1 MERRDFLKLA
11 SAAGLGVVAGG
22 AFIGEG
28 KADDVYK
35 GPFYLGFNAGGGW
48 NPSSFCD
55 PKGGN
60 GPMDPNR
67 NDNYLTSEIH
77 TTPNG
82 KIKCAP
88 SPADMQMNGDYALTN
103 QAFFDK
109 YQDLLLV
116 VNGVDMATNNHD
128 SGNRCAWS
136 GTLQENKAAF
146 NALVVG
152 VYAPTQPMAFITNGG
167 YDASAGVVAV
177 SRVGNLNALQRIA
190 YPGVID
196 PNNPDSQMYHA
207 QNALDILQK
216 TRDERLKALQAKQ
229 QLPRINARM
238 GMLFM
243 ARTGQNQLKA
253 LTAFLPENLEGGLQG
268 QAQIAIAA
276 MRAGVCVAA
285 QLSIGGFDTHGNH
298 DNQHY
303 PQLAELWGGV
313 DYAWTEAQKTQELAG
328 NLRIMCAFDFGRIY
342 GYNDGNGKDHWSI
355 SSMMFM
361 GAGIPGGK
369 VVGGTTDKLDPL
381 TVDAN
386 GNLSESGFRITP
398 GHVHKALRKLAGID
412 TNPIVAKFPLSAVED
427 LNLFG

>member
-146 NALVVG
+146 NALVAG

-216 TRDERLKALQAKQ
+216 TRDERLKAL
-229 QLPRINARM
+229 
-238 GMLFM
+238 
-243 ARTGQNQLKA
+243 
-253 LTAFLPENLEGGLQG
+253 
-268 QAQIAIAA
+268 
-276 MRAGVCVAA
+276 
-285 QLSIGGFDTHGNH
+285 
-298 DNQHY
+298 
-303 PQLAELWGGV
+303 
-313 DYAWTEAQKTQELAG
+313 
-328 NLRIMCAFDFGRIY
+328 
-342 GYNDGNGKDHWSI
+342 
-355 SSMMFM
+355 
-361 GAGIPGGK
+361 
-369 VVGGTTDKLDPL
+369 
-381 TVDAN
+381 
-386 GNLSESGFRITP
+386 
-398 GHVHKALRKLAGID
+398 
-412 TNPIVAKFPLSAVED
+412 
-427 LNLFG
+427 